1 MSKSPGPLRALWL
14 LLAVVLGVLPM
25 ASAVADDSN
34 IRIWGSPSFS
44 GTIQPDDVVIQV
56 AAGQKTYGRL
66 TR

>member
-34 IRIWGSPSFS
+34 F
-44 GTIQPDDVVIQV
+44 
-56 AAGQKTYGRL
+56 RL
-66 TR
+66 PWFMQLLKQFGW